1 MKAQFNE
8 QYEALMR
15 LLSRYLNTA
24 TCIKSYPKSHFHT
37 RELSLSL
44 VHKLYSQ
51 EVQASKTKTLRSR
64 PTTAG
69 NKIRNQ
75 ASRLV
80 NQLMKCTPHY
90 IRCIKPN
97 ETKRPRDWDSVRVK
111 HQVEY
116 LGLKENIRVRRA
128 GFAYRRPFIKFLQRY
143 GILTKE
149 TWPQWSGDGKQGVE
163 WILRSLHI
171 DRSQYQLGKTKL
183 FIKAPESL
191 FMLEEARDQKY
202 NMYAR
207 VIQKAFKKYFAR
219 KRQEQE
225 KQEAAD
231 LLFGRKER
239 RRASLNRNFMGDYIG
254 LEGKRQI
261 LNLIGRKEK
270 VFFAEVVKKY
280 DRRFKMSRRNLILTN
295 KHLYLIG
302 QEEMK
307 KDSEKGKLIDVI
319 KRKLSFN
326 QISHI
331 SLSPLQTRLDTPT
344 SNRET
349 LFFLDQHPSLT
360 NHKKP
365 DVTWNKTRRD
375 ITEHIQNLFRTRT
388 KRNRT
393 QPGLRTHTE
402 LKHNAYTNITLKI
415 ANNYKCNKADEL
427 LRRTVSREPVS
438 LRSRKE
444 VSSSIFLRSAFGK
457 IGSSPNMIGCFDQGR
472 SLGSR
477 IGDLGEREGFP
488 GFSCSATREVKEK
501 GKALKH
507 AEGMERKIPML
518 NCLTLRSGCWKTVRG
533 LLCSTTE
540 QHILIIRYRLSG
552 IIYTRYK
559 DGFLIIHVRE
569 DYGSL
574 LELTFK
580 TEFLIALSK
589 RYVEETG
596 HILNIKFS
604 NMIEFKVKKE
614 GWGSG
619 GTRQIHFTQIE
630 YGNKEILKPSGK
642 VLHVWIGP
650 GLPCTTR
657 NQQFNMMKNTR
668 TRSPAILQ
676 PVPNNPIQANHRPI
690 TERNQNSHL
699 KIDHTLSSK
708 PTTISERPKLQP
720 PVIPKM
726 STDSSSTLHMST
738 QAKEKTQVSRQPK
751 KIEKN
756 SMPLM
761 GMFTNPNGVPRGL
774 LKFPPPPTEPPPPH
788 IPSVRPGFNF
798 STINGNDCI
807 NDKIVK
813 YNKEMQTVKEWNIEK
828 VVNKAEDHTHQAR
841 LIPNNK
847 TLPNNKPRPQKPA
860 LPILPKAKA
869 LYDYS
874 PQDHDE
880 IALKEGDIIEIL
892 KEQRALLSSSGRQGS
907 PPKEE
912 KTLPHAKL
920 RGRRDF
926 FRIRLS
932 EGSPSRGPYSRGDRG
947 RVTLGYN
954 GESRDCARLPHVTWP
969 RPPTLHLAARP

>member
-1 MKAQFNE
+1 MCPKIQARFEFCAICAEEYVAENIKWTPIEYFNNAVVVE
-8 QYEALMR
+8 LLEGKRPPGLFLILDDVCATLHGGSTGADADLQKKLEVASGKHEHFESTTEGFAIYHYAGVVSYSVDGFCDKNRDVLFTDLVELMQT
-15 LLSRYLNTA
+15 STN
-24 TCIKSYPKSHFHT
+24 
-37 RELSLSL
+37 SL

-331 SLSPLQTRLDTPT
+331 SLSPLQ
-344 SNRET
+344 
-349 LFFLDQHPSLT
+349 
-360 NHKKP
+360 
-365 DVTWNKTRRD
+365 
-375 ITEHIQNLFRTRT
+375 
-388 KRNRT
+388 
-393 QPGLRTHTE
+393 
-402 LKHNAYTNITLKI
+402 
-415 ANNYKCNKADEL
+415 
-427 LRRTVSREPVS
+427 
-438 LRSRKE
+438 
-444 VSSSIFLRSAFGK
+444 
-457 IGSSPNMIGCFDQGR
+457 
-472 SLGSR
+472 
-477 IGDLGEREGFP
+477 
-488 GFSCSATREVKEK
+488 
-501 GKALKH
+501 
-507 AEGMERKIPML
+507 
-518 NCLTLRSGCWKTVRG
+518 
-533 LLCSTTE
+533 
-540 QHILIIRYRLSG
+540 
-552 IIYTRYK
+552 

-650 GLPCTTR
+650 GLPCTTKPNITKSTPLG

-892 KEQRALLSSSGRQGS
+892 KEHEGGWWHGRLKGKAGLFPS
-907 PPKEE
+907 NYVV
-912 KTLPHAKL
+912 KL
-920 RGRRDF
+920 
-926 FRIRLS
+926 
-932 EGSPSRGPYSRGDRG
+932 
-947 RVTLGYN
+947 
-954 GESRDCARLPHVTWP
+954 
-969 RPPTLHLAARP
+969 